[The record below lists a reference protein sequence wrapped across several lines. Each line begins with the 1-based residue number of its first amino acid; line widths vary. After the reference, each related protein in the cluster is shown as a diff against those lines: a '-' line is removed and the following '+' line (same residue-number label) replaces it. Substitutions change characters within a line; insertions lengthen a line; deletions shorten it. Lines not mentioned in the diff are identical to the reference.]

1 MLECLKLGIGYGL
14 TGATTLLT
22 FIVAVTGVLAIV
34 SAIIN
39 LFSALGG
46 RRKDE

>member
-1 MLECLKLGIGYGL
+1 MLEYLKLGIGYGL

-22 FIVAVTGVLAIV
+22 FIVAVAGVLAIV

-46 RRKDE
+46 SQKG